1 MISSIVNKAKTSRV
15 FKNISWLVGGKIVQ
29 MIIAFVVNILT
40 ARYLGSSD
48 FGLINYASVYTGF
61 FSSLCSLG
69 LNSVIV
75 KEMIDHKDKQGELLG
90 TSIVLRLIAS
100 ALSWVSIICLSCLI
114 DKGEPLT
121 TKIVGLC
128 CIGMLFQAFTILEY
142 WFQARLESKVCAI
155 ATIIAYLIMSA
166 YKVVL
171 LILGKSVEWF
181 AVATSIDYIVIVAF
195 VYMFY
200 KKKGGPQF
208 SFSWSTGKNLL
219 SQSYHFIIS
228 TLMVS
233 IYGNTDKFMLKHM
246 LHNTSSVGNYGVAV
260 QLCMA
265 WVFVLQAI
273 IDSFYPSIMELHKQD
288 YEKYKKRN
296 IQLYGIIFYV
306 SLIASVG
313 ITFIA
318 KPAVLFL
325 YDDDYIGAVEPLK
338 VITWYT
344 AFSYL
349 GVARNAWL
357 VCEGKQKYLKY
368 LYGSAVVLN
377 ILINWI
383 LIPKF
388 GVTGAA
394 VASLIT
400 QIGTSIVLPLFI
412 KPIRE
417 NSILMLKG
425 ITFRR

>member
-15 FKNISWLVGGKIVQ
+15 FKNISWLVGGKVVQ
-29 MIIAFVVNILT
+29 MIIAFVINILT
-40 ARYLGSSD
+40 TRYLGNSN
-48 FGLINYASVYTGF
+48 FGLISYAAVYTGF

-75 KEMIDHKDKQGELLG
+75 KEMLEHKDKQGELLG
-90 TSIVLRLIAS
+90 TSIAMRLAAS
-100 ALSWVSIICLSCLI
+100 VLSWISIICLSCII
-114 DKGEPLT
+114 DKGEPQT

-128 CIGMLFQAFTILEY
+128 CIGMVFQSFTILEY

-155 ATIIAYLIMSA
+155 ATIIAYLAMSA
-166 YKVVL
+166 YKAVL
-171 LILGKSVEWF
+171 LLLGKSVGWF
-181 AVATSIDYIVIVAF
+181 AVAMSIDYIAVVVV
-195 VYMFY
+195 VYIFY
-200 KKKGGPQF
+200 KKKNGPAF
-208 SFSWSTGKNLL
+208 SFAWPTGKRLL

-246 LHNTSSVGNYGVAV
+246 LHNTSSVGDYGAAV
-260 QLCMA
+260 QLSLA

-273 IDSFYPSIMELHKQD
+273 LDSFYPSIMELHKQD
-288 YEKYKKRN
+288 YEKYRKRN
-296 IQLYGIIFYV
+296 IQLYSIVFYV
-306 SLIASVG
+306 ALVASVG
-313 ITFIA
+313 ITVIA

-325 YDDDYIGAVEPLK
+325 YKEKYIGAVEPLK

-377 ILINWI
+377 ILINWL

-388 GVTGAA
+388 GATGAA

-425 ITFRR
+425 ITLF

>member
-1 MISSIVNKAKTSRV
+1 
-15 FKNISWLVGGKIVQ
+15 
-29 MIIAFVVNILT
+29 
-40 ARYLGSSD
+40 
-48 FGLINYASVYTGF
+48 
-61 FSSLCSLG
+61 
-69 LNSVIV
+69 
-75 KEMIDHKDKQGELLG
+75 
-90 TSIVLRLIAS
+90 
-100 ALSWVSIICLSCLI
+100 
-114 DKGEPLT
+114 
-121 TKIVGLC
+121 
-128 CIGMLFQAFTILEY
+128 
-142 WFQARLESKVCAI
+142 
-155 ATIIAYLIMSA
+155 
-166 YKVVL
+166 
-171 LILGKSVEWF
+171 
-181 AVATSIDYIVIVAF
+181 
-195 VYMFY
+195 
-200 KKKGGPQF
+200 
-208 SFSWSTGKNLL
+208 
-219 SQSYHFIIS
+219 
-228 TLMVS
+228 
-233 IYGNTDKFMLKHM
+233 
-246 LHNTSSVGNYGVAV
+246 
-260 QLCMA
+260 MA